1 MPHEPAASCPLST
14 GGTCCTHEPDERT
27 SDEDFDSLSTEV
39 DRNRADID
47 ALQAALAQATGR
59 ADAIDARAAGQ
70 SMRMDSLEARFD
82 VDREVIA
89 QLQADGLLSAEHAAH
104 LEHALRSS
112 RRIGAAIGIVMAH
125 RHLSEEQAFKA
136 LCRASQDANRK
147 LTVVTDEVVRTG
159 DVSSIPSS

>member
-1 MPHEPAASCPLST
+1 MT
-14 GGTCCTHEPDERT
+14 PDERM
-27 SDEDFDSLSTEV
+27 SDQEDFDSLSSEV

-70 SMRMDSLEARFD
+70 SSRMDTLEARFD
-82 VDREVIA
+82 LDREVIA

-112 RRIGAAIGIVMAH
+112 RRIGAAIGIVMAY
-125 RHLSEEQAFKA
+125 RHVSEEQAFKA
-136 LCRASQDANRK
+136 LCRASQEANRK
-147 LTVVTDEVVRTG
+147 LSIITDEVVRTG
-159 DVSSIPSS
+159 DVSSIPAA